1 MDVTRY
7 HSIHVDD
14 LDEDGV
20 ISKEVAEVAA
30 LAVSVHGVPAAGQVR
45 ER

>member
-14 LDEDGV
+14 LDEGV
-20 ISKEVAEVAA
+20 ISKEMAEVAA
-30 LAVSVHGVPAAGQVR
+30 LAVSVQGVPAAGQVR
-45 ER
+45 ES